1 MAYATFD
8 HTSKAPRAAHASPL
22 ARIIATLQLWRRRA
36 RDRAELARLTDRD
49 ARDLGIDPGVISFEA
64 SKPFWTA

>member
-8 HTSKAPRAAHASPL
+8 HASKAHDAAYGGVFT
-22 ARIIATLQLWRRRA
+22 RIVATVRLWRQRA
-36 RDRAELARLTDRD
+36 RDRAELARLTERD
-49 ARDLGIDPGVISFEA
+49 ARDLGIDPGVISYEA